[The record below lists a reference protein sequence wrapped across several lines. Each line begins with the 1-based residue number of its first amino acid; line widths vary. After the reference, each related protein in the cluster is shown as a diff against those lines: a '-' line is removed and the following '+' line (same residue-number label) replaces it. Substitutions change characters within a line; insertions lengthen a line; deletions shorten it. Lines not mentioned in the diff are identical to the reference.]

1 MSLMYGEN
9 RTYLNVHTS
18 DFDTA
23 NCIQSIGQN
32 VHDTIKFMLNSHMIN
47 NDGLDYKTS

>member
-32 VHDTIKFMLNSHMIN
+32 VHDNKIYVKFTH
-47 NDGLDYKTS
+47 DK